1 MVPTTPLGGTVEY
14 DYQNSLPPDLRRAA
28 PELYRNCRRTGSGTV
43 RGLVKDVV
51 DKEHD
56 DYASLWDGGTIAD
69 FEIAKCKTAQDLHQ
83 LLATSDALEI
93 LFRRIASHMHLKKT
107 GDHQGAQD
115 MLAVKAP
122 SMKSELAP
130 DWLLDEVASRG
141 QAEYKTSQ
149 RAAASTVGRDGN
161 VSFRQRGGGGYGD
174 RGRGG
179 GDRGRGGGRGPEA
192 PAGGDDAPAAR
203 GRGGGRGRGGRRG
216 H

>member
-1 MVPTTPLGGTVEY
+1 MRHQTMQTWWSSMRGTQTVWARRTSDPARKQAGRPPHGNGGAAAVTMVPTTPLGGTVEY

-122 SMKSELAP
+122 SMKSELP
-130 DWLLDEVASRG
+130 PRL
-141 QAEYKTSQ
+141 
-149 RAAASTVGRDGN
+149 AA
-161 VSFRQRGGGGYGD
+161 
-174 RGRGG
+174 
-179 GDRGRGGGRGPEA
+179 
-192 PAGGDDAPAAR
+192 
-203 GRGGGRGRGGRRG
+203 GRGRLSRAGRVQDISTRCRLDRRS
-216 H
+216 